1 VYSSRIQEIIKQTSL
16 TNLLT
21 ETDGPVYF
29 RGPFKGEM
37 TTPSF
42 LPKVVNTVAQLK
54 NIKEIDVADQILQ
67 NFSDLFKVNLV

>member
-1 VYSSRIQEIIKQTSL
+1 
-16 TNLLT
+16 
-21 ETDGPVYF
+21 
-29 RGPFKGEM
+29 M

-54 NIKEIDVADQILQ
+54 NRKEIDVADQILQ